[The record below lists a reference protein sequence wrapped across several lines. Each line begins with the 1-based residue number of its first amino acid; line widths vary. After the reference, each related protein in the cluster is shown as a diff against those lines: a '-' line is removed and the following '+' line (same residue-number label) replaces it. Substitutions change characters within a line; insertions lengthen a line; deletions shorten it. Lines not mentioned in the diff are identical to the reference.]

1 MKRAEAKQEFFWFH
15 WTLLIVAIGNAIG
28 INSPR
33 LFEKLKMQDGK

>member
-1 MKRAEAKQEFFWFH
+1 MKQQEIYASRRKII
-15 WTLLIVAIGNAIG
+15 IVTIGNAIG